1 MAIKTM
7 SASTGSGS
15 KFAAGWHECT
25 IRSAEYGTF
34 EKDDGTTKR
43 YIDVYFEDYP
53 ENHNVFC
60 LGNYQ
65 LFQSLTPP
73 IMLLSNYILPTKQH

>member
-43 YIDVYFEDYP
+43 LE
-53 ENHNVFC
+53 
-60 LGNYQ
+60 LGTTNI
-65 LFQSLTPP
+65 FTGITSPPLT
-73 IMLLSNYILPTKQH
+73 K